1 MKTKIPVLTEAE
13 LKIMEIVWKLERATV
28 SDVLAAHKQAKRP
41 AYNTVLTL
49 MRILEQ
55 KGYLSRA
62 KEGRAHLYAPRV
74 TRARARSRAI
84 RHMARNFFGG
94 SPEALMLG
102 IIESEKLGA
111 KDIER
116 LKQMIEEEK

>member
-1 MKTKIPVLTEAE
+1 MPSKIPALTEAE
-13 LKIMEIVWKLERATV
+13 LKIMAIVWDLKEATV
-28 SDVLAAHKQAKRP
+28 SDVRAAQRGAKTP

-55 KGYLSRA
+55 KGYLKRE
-62 KEGRAHLYAPRV
+62 KQGRAHVYMPAVSRKQ
-74 TRARARSRAI
+74 ARSRAI
-84 RHMARNFFGG
+84 KHMARSFFGG

-102 IIESEKLGA
+102 IIESEKLDG

-116 LKQMIEEEK
+116 LRQMIKEEE